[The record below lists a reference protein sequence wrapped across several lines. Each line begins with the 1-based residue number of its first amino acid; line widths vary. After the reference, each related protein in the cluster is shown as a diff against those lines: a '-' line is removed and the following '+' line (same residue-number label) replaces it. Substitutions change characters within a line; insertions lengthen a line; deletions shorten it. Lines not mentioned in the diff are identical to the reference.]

1 MFESFEGILTWVAAG
16 GGAGAVAYWLIE
28 RLPTEGWDP
37 FWKRMFALSLT
48 GLFAVGAFFAAVG
61 MGYKPGCPDWR
72 CWIEQI
78 VATIGLAIPISQTV
92 HGALKLERKQ
102 VQEG

>member
-37 FWKRMFALSLT
+37 FWKRMFAFALS
-48 GLFAVGAFFAAVG
+48 GAFALLAFLAAIG
-61 MGYKPGCPDWR
+61 MGYKPPCPDWR
-72 CWIEQI
+72 CWIEQS
-78 VATIGLAIPISQTV
+78 VTVIGTAIMASQTV
-92 HGALKLERKQ
+92 HGALKLERKPS
-102 VQEG
+102 